1 MLAVIRNA
9 DLQSQKQDKSTEAE
23 LTRTAKIKGKLCL
36 VAQLRRVLMLTH
48 FPCPVSRYSRVES
61 RETKVD
67 ANDLPDT
74 GGKKSEQI

>member
-36 VAQLRRVLMLTH
+36 VVQ
-48 FPCPVSRYSRVES
+48 
-61 RETKVD
+61 
-67 ANDLPDT
+67 
-74 GGKKSEQI
+74 